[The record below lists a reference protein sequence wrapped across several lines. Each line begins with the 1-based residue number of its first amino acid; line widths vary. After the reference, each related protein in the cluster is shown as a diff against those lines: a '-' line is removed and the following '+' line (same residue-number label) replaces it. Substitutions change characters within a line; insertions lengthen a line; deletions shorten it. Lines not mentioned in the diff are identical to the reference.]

1 MSSPKSAATK
11 DARKPQSAGK
21 KSQTKLP
28 ETDEIKRKLDIL
40 EEVICWVAQ
49 GKTLREYCRQEGAP
63 SFHAVYDWLNQNE
76 EAKRRFTRARED
88 GADAI
93 AEEALEILE
102 TFPLA
107 TGQDGKLDSA
117 HVAWLKNR
125 AEFRLK
131 LLAKWF
137 PQRYGDKQTVQH
149 EGGVVLNV
157 VTGVSDDD

>member
-11 DARKPQSAGK
+11 DARKPQNAGK
-21 KSQTKLP
+21 KSQTKPGRPP
-28 ETDEIKRKLDIL
+28 EAVPQEFVEEIIA
-40 EEVICWVAQ
+40 WVSE
-49 GKTLREYCRQEGAP
+49 GKTLREYCRQEGKPAWRT
-63 SFHAVYDWLNQNE
+63 VYGWMDKDEQFR
-76 EAKRRFTRARED
+76 ARFARARED

-93 AEEALEILE
+93 AEEGLQILE

-125 AEFRLK
+125 FEGRMK

-137 PQRYGDKQTVQH
+137 PQRYGEKVNLQH
-149 EGGVVLNV
+149 EGGVTLNV

>member
-1 MSSPKSAATK
+1 MDT
-11 DARKPQSAGK
+11 
-21 KSQTKLP
+21 
-28 ETDEIKRKLDIL
+28 L
-40 EEVICWVAQ
+40 EEVIAWVAQ
-49 GKTLREYCRQEGAP
+49 GKTLREYCRQEGKP

-102 TFPLA
+102 TMPMSTA
-107 TGQDGKLDSA
+107 NGNMDSA
-117 HVAWLKNR
+117 HVNWLKNR

-137 PQRYGDKQTVQH
+137 PQRYGDKQTMQH
-149 EGGVVLNV
+149 EGGVTLNV